1 MTDPDITHIYRLYTL
16 LLLKADAR
24 HGYEIMD
31 QIETMTGEEPSTS
44 HIYPFLNELKD
55 RGYVSVESGS
65 RGKKVYSLTDTGEA
79 FVGEQLDA
87 FGEMLYTAIQDKVR
101 ECSHCTCTVY
111 DGGYEEDGEVYCC
124 KHCARAAK
132 G

>member
-1 MTDPDITHIYRLYTL
+1 MSDLNITHVYRVYTL

-24 HGYEIMD
+24 HGYEIID
-31 QIETMTGEEPSTS
+31 QIETMTGDEPSTS
-44 HIYPFLNELKD
+44 HIYPFLGKLED
-55 RGYVSVESGS
+55 QGYVSVEKGS
-65 RGKKVYSLTDTGEA
+65 RGKKVYSLTDEGET

-101 ECSHCTCTVY
+101 ECSHCACKVY
-111 DGGYEEDGEVYCC
+111 DDGYEEDGEVYCC
-124 KHCARAAK
+124 KHCARAAE